1 MVNDPNSKLLRIFIG
16 ELDKVGHSPLYE
28 ELVYAA
34 KKQHLAGATVTRGV
48 MSYGANSLIH
58 RSKLIEISEDMP
70 IVVEIVDVEEKINEF
85 LKTVDRLFEESNCG
99 GLVTVEKADVIYY
112 HPTKKK

>member
-1 MVNDPNSKLLRIFIG
+1 MINDPNSKLLRIFIG

-28 ELVYAA
+28 EIVYAA

-58 RSKLIEISEDMP
+58 RSKMIEISEDLP
-70 IVVEIVDVEEKINEF
+70 VVVEIVDVEEKINGF
-85 LKTVDRLFEESNCG
+85 LKTVDELFEKSGCG

-112 HPTKKK
+112 HPRKK